1 MSGSKH
7 GKTREKRLRSWIIG
21 FVYLISNTVLSSY
34 FYWGYVEPV
43 SSLKNESRKA
53 IVALVFLFW
62 GLVASTEA
70 SAHAKSVSY
79 SNWTFEAEE
88 IRVTARVSLLE
99 LSRLDLALPITGS
112 RRDAQALQGVGQYLA
127 DHLQAITEQGPCPVS
142 QAPKSRPTEE
152 GWLLFRWTV
161 HCPLGADVTLRS
173 DILLDPA
180 PSHLHF
186 ARAKL
191 KSGVEGTRPVIL
203 ERVLNRSAP
212 RWTLPWSEGGWGA
225 TVKANGPDTTGTSFQ
240 GYLIL
245 GIEHILS
252 GWDHLAFVLALILL
266 ARSFSEI
273 AKLITG
279 FTLAHSLTLALAVL
293 GWVEPQSA
301 PIEAM
306 IGFSVALIAMEN
318 GWILGG
324 RGRFLPI
331 LVVGGLGILTLLAL
345 GDIGQLSA
353 LSLLG
358 LAVFSASHFGL
369 LRRAAQP
376 HLHRILLAFAF
387 GLIHGFGFAGVLAE
401 LSLPTHRLA
410 PALIGFNLGVELGQL
425 AVVAVVWP
433 ALSLLRKRGGEFSY
447 RLLAEAASASICGI
461 GLYWFLIR
469 ALS

>member
-1 MSGSKH
+1 MSLFNK
-7 GKTREKRLRSWIIG
+7 
-21 FVYLISNTVLSSY
+21 
-34 FYWGYVEPV
+34 
-43 SSLKNESRKA
+43 ESFKA
-53 IVALVFLFW
+53 FATLTFLFW
-62 GLVASTEA
+62 GLVAPTGA
-70 SAHAKSVSY
+70 FAHAKSVSY
-79 SNWTFEAEE
+79 SNWTFGAEE

-99 LSRLDLALPITGS
+99 LSRLDLPLPLNGS

-127 DHLQAITEQGPCPVS
+127 DHLQAMTEQGPCPLS
-142 QAPKSRPTEE
+142 QAPESRPTEE

-191 KSGVEGTRPVIL
+191 KSDAEGTKPVIL
-203 ERVLNRSAP
+203 ERVLNRSDP
-212 RWTLPWSEGGWGA
+212 QWTLPWSENGWGA
-225 TVKANGPDTTGTSFQ
+225 AVQASGPDTRGTSFQ
-240 GYLIL
+240 GYLLL

-301 PIEAM
+301 PVEAM
-306 IGFSVALIAMEN
+306 IGFSVALIALEN

-324 RGRFLPI
+324 RGPTVPL
-331 LVVGGLGILTLLAL
+331 LVVGGLAALAL
-345 GDIGQLSA
+345 LSLGGIGQLST

-369 LRRAAQP
+369 LRRAARP

-433 ALSLLRKRGGEFSY
+433 ALTLLRKRGGEFSY

-461 GLYWFLIR
+461 GLYWFLTR
-469 ALS
+469 ALG